1 MNQQVNFGR
10 FKRKANQFRAK
21 QGTCGTVHQRNLQG
35 IAMNEKTET
44 PNEQITIVG
53 FRNVQIE
60 DVNAFLEHFKKEDM
74 GASVQFFDAKHV
86 AGPQHLYFAALN
98 ALNAFEKN
106 TNISNNLAVE
116 ALLYASAQRQIK
128 KAVKMLGIKQDS
140 SEVAALIITENRHK
154 KSDCLRLVTKTVP
167 GERDDS
173 ILELTDKKIGNIKN
187 LFRISDLEFEAKLE
201 KEGLEKEALTD
212 LVIERMAL
220 LGTRS

>member
-1 MNQQVNFGR
+1 
-10 FKRKANQFRAK
+10 
-21 QGTCGTVHQRNLQG
+21 
-35 IAMNEKTET
+35 MNEKTEE
-44 PNEQITIVG
+44 PNENIAIVG

-60 DVNAFLEHFKKEDM
+60 DINAFLEHFKKEDT

-140 SEVAALIITENRHK
+140 SEVAALIMTENRHK
-154 KSDCLRLVTKTVP
+154 KSGCLRLVTKTVP

>member
-35 IAMNEKTET
+35 KTMTEKTEE
-44 PNEQITIVG
+44 PNENITIVG
-53 FRNVQIE
+53 FRNVHIE
-60 DVNAFLEHFKKEDM
+60 DINAFLEHFRKEKM
-74 GASVQFFDAKHV
+74 EASVQFFDAKRI

-106 TNISNNLAVE
+106 TNISNNLTVE

-154 KSDCLRLVTKTVP
+154 KSDYLRLVTKTVP

-173 ILELTDKKIGNIKN
+173 VLELTDKKIGNIKK
-187 LFRISDLEFEAKLE
+187 LFGISDIEFEAKLE

-220 LGTRS
+220 LSTKS

>member
-1 MNQQVNFGR
+1 MNQQVNFER
-10 FKRKANQFRAK
+10 CKRKANQFRAK

-35 IAMNEKTET
+35 RAMTKKTEE
-44 PNEQITIVG
+44 PNENITIAG

-60 DVNAFLEHFKKEDM
+60 DVNAFLEHFRTEKME
-74 GASVQFFDAKHV
+74 ASVQFFDAKHV

-106 TNISNNLAVE
+106 TNISNNLTVE

-128 KAVKMLGIKQDS
+128 KAVKTLGIKQGS

-154 KSDCLRLVTKTVP
+154 KSDYLRLVTKTVP

-173 ILELTDKKIGNIKN
+173 TLELTDKKIVDIKK
-187 LFRISDLEFEAKLE
+187 LFGISDLEFEAKLE

-220 LGTRS
+220 LGTKS

>member
-1 MNQQVNFGR
+1 MNQQVNFGGC
-10 FKRKANQFRAK
+10 KRKANQFRAK
-21 QGTCGTVHQRNLQG
+21 QETCGTVHQKNIQG
-35 IAMNEKTET
+35 ITMNEETEK
-44 PNEQITIVG
+44 PNEHITIVG

-60 DVNAFLEHFKKEDM
+60 DSNAFLEHFRKENR
-74 GASVQFFDAKHV
+74 GVSVQFLDAKHV

-140 SEVAALIITENRHK
+140 SEVATLIITENRHK
-154 KSDCLRLVTKTVP
+154 KSDCLSLVTKTVP

-173 ILELTDKKIGNIKN
+173 ILELTDEKIDNIKN
-187 LFRISDLEFEAKLE
+187 LFKISELEFEAKLE
-201 KEGLEKEALTD
+201 KKGLEKEALAD

-220 LGTRS
+220 LGTKS

>member
-1 MNQQVNFGR
+1 MT
-10 FKRKANQFRAK
+10 K
-21 QGTCGTVHQRNLQG
+21 
-35 IAMNEKTET
+35 ETEE
-44 PNEQITIVG
+44 PKENITIVG

-60 DVNAFLEHFKKEDM
+60 DINAFLEHFRKENR
-74 GASVQFFDAKHV
+74 GATVQFFDAKRI
-86 AGPQHLYFAALN
+86 AGLQHLYFAALN

-140 SEVAALIITENRHK
+140 SEVVALIITENRHK
-154 KSDCLRLVTKTVP
+154 SDCLRLVAKMIP

-173 ILELTDKKIGNIKN
+173 VLELTDKKIGNIKK
-187 LFRISDLEFEAKLE
+187 LFGISDIEFEAKLE
-201 KEGLEKEALTD
+201 KEGLEKQALTD

-220 LGTRS
+220 LGTKS

>member
-1 MNQQVNFGR
+1 M
-10 FKRKANQFRAK
+10 
-21 QGTCGTVHQRNLQG
+21 T
-35 IAMNEKTET
+35 EKTEE
-44 PNEQITIVG
+44 PNENITIVG
-53 FRNVQIE
+53 FRNVHIE
-60 DVNAFLEHFKKEDM
+60 DISAFLEHFRKEKM
-74 GASVQFFDAKHV
+74 GVSVQFFDAKYV

-154 KSDCLRLVTKTVP
+154 KSGYLRLVTKMIP

-173 ILELTDKKIGNIKN
+173 VLELTDKKIGNIKK
-187 LFRISDLEFEAKLE
+187 LFGISDLEFEAKLE

-220 LGTRS
+220 LSTRS